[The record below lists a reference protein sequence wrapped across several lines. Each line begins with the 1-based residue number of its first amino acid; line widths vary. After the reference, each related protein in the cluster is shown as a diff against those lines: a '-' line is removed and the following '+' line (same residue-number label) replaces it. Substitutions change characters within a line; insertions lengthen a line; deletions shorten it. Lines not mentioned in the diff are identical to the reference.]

1 MPISIYPDG
10 GEQTMTETEAA
21 REQTDQAWALH
32 ERSNVIDGLDV
43 SLMSEEHFLDA
54 RRGGVTAANCTVT
67 FHHNFRETIE
77 LIQEFERKFEDFSYL
92 IRPVRTVADIE
103 TVKREGRFGVI
114 YGFQNT
120 SPIENDVR
128 LLRVFHALGVRI
140 VQLTYMTANLSG
152 DGCLEPRDGGLT
164 LFGKAVIKELN
175 RLGILI
181 DLSHCGD
188 RTSLEAIEASETPVA
203 FTHACC
209 QALASS
215 PRNKS
220 DDLIRALAE
229 RGGVMGI
236 TSLAN
241 FVSDDEAAADLD
253 RYLDHLE
260 HVIDLVGIDHVGPA
274 MDFTQFQPDG
284 FLRPVKWGGSQVP
297 ADDPWLLARSW
308 PIRYA
313 TDIDDPTKFPNV
325 TRGLLARGYSEADVQ
340 KIVGGNFL
348 RLFRE
353 IWGG

>member
-1 MPISIYPDG
+1 MSG
-10 GEQTMTETEAA
+10 ASTSGEAIEQAA
-21 REQTDQAWALH
+21 ALH
-32 ERSNVIDGLDV
+32 ERSVVIDGLDV
-43 SLMSEEHFLDA
+43 SLMNEEHFMDA
-54 RRGGVTAANCTVT
+54 RAGGVTAANCTVT

-77 LIQEFERKFEDFSYL
+77 LLMDFERKFEDLSHL
-92 IRPVRTVADIE
+92 IRPVRSVSDIAAA
-103 TVKREGRFGVI
+103 KREGRLGVV

-120 SPIENDVR
+120 SPIETDVR
-128 LLRVFHALGVRI
+128 LLDVFHALGVRI
-140 VQLTYMTANLSG
+140 IQLTYMTANLSG

-164 LFGKAVIKELN
+164 LFGRTVIRELN

-188 RTSLEAIEASETPVA
+188 RTSLEAIKASDTPVA

-236 TSLAN
+236 TSLAR
-241 FVSDDEAAADLD
+241 FVADDEDEADLD
-253 RYLDHLE
+253 RYLDHIE
-260 HVIDLVGIDHVGPA
+260 HVTNLVGIDHVGLA

-284 FLRPVKWGGSQVP
+284 FLRPAKWGGSQVP
-297 ADDPWLLARSW
+297 ADDPFLLARGW

-325 TRGLLARGYSEADVQ
+325 TRGLLERGYRDEDVQ
-340 KIVGGNFL
+340 KVLGGNFV

-353 IWGG
+353 IWGA